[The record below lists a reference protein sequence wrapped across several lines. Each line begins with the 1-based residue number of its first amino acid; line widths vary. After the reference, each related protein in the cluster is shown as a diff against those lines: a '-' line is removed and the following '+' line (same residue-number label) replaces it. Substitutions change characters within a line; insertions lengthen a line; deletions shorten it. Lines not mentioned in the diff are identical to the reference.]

1 MRSLKSLNII
11 AVISTPKSYSI
22 QSLAEDFP
30 SEAKGPADIGT
41 SIPYTDRLCIRG
53 SAEWPDGRKASM
65 GLTSFIQK
73 VDLSMET

>member
-1 MRSLKSLNII
+1 MRSLNSLNII

-41 SIPYTDRLCIRG
+41 SIPYTDDQLRIWG
-53 SAEWPDGRKASM
+53 SADGQTEGKQAW
-65 GLTSFIQK
+65 
-73 VDLSMET
+73 V